1 MLILYA
7 RFDYT
12 ELALPAIGTTLTLKT
27 KALAAFRA
35 IAQSLPK
42 GWHRRLR
49 VVFQRLDALVS
60 LQAVRWQG

>member
-35 IAQSLPK
+35 
-42 GWHRRLR
+42 
-49 VVFQRLDALVS
+49 FQKAGTSDS
-60 LQAVRWQG
+60 EWYFSG